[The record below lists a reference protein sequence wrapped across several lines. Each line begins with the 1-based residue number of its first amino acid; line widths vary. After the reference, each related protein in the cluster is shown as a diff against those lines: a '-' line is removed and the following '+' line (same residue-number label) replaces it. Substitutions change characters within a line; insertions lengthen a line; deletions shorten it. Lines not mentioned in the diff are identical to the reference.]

1 MFSLLFVA
9 LILATL
15 LAVSSLLG
23 YLFKLELEHLLF
35 LLTRV
40 FAYCGPLVTN
50 LTFAL
55 ILALL
60 YNTNSNC
67 GIGH

>member
-23 YLFKLELEHLLF
+23 YLFKLELDTLLF
-35 LLTRV
+35 LDEG
-40 FAYCGPLVTN
+40 FC
-50 LTFAL
+50 
-55 ILALL
+55 LL
-60 YNTNSNC
+60 WSSR
-67 GIGH
+67 H